1 MRDFGKKITSSTL
14 VSIIIDT
21 FYRPKMLE
29 NAVSHI
35 LQQTYTNIE
44 LIIVNNG
51 ATKETIEYIEQV
63 TKTDNRI
70 KVVNFKE
77 NQFSWDDPHKLIR
90 ICYNAG
96 LENTKGDLVF
106 YQSDDDWVNFDF
118 IEKMVNLFKN
128 NEKCTT
134 AIGRVVNC
142 LYDGKV
148 LNMYD
153 VKERPT
159 YINGYDLA
167 IDYIKQENKLVQP
180 NPGHSFV
187 IKRDLLLK
195 YGGFQDTFETHQI
208 LGIVAFGE
216 TGFDETALMY
226 WGRSSEQ
233 QLNVKMSKLNFFWG
247 KYFIQNLL
255 DINYSLVISWKNN
268 YNQKDVILLEK
279 YLNFII
285 LSSYY
290 RVLITDL
297 FSFRKPKK
305 LSKLEIIFLK
315 KIKFDFN
322 ALIRACIDFF
332 KSTLIYKLFTIP
344 LIIIHKL
351 TTKHAF
357 K

>member
-1 MRDFGKKITSSTL
+1 MRDYGKKITSSTL

-29 NAVSHI
+29 NAVTHI
-35 LQQTYTNIE
+35 LKQTYKNIE

-96 LENTKGDLVF
+96 LENATGDLVF
-106 YQSDDDWVNFDF
+106 YQSDDDWINFDF
-118 IEKMVNLFKN
+118 IEKMVNLFQN

-142 LYDGKV
+142 LYNGKV
-148 LNMYD
+148 LHMYD
-153 VKERPT
+153 VKIRPT

-167 IDYIKQENKLVQP
+167 IDYLKLENKLIQP

-187 IKRDLLLK
+187 IKRDILIK
-195 YGGFQDTFETHQI
+195 YGGFQDTFETHQM
-208 LGIVAFGE
+208 LGIVPFGE

-226 WGRSSEQ
+226 WGRNSEQ
-233 QLNVKMSKLNFFWG
+233 QLNVKMNKLNFFWG
-247 KYFIQNLL
+247 KYFIN
-255 DINYSLVISWKNN
+255 NISDPKISILNTWGNN
-268 YNQKDVILLEK
+268 FLNKDLILLK
-279 YLNFII
+279 NYLHFVI

-290 RVLITDL
+290 QVLITNFFTL
-297 FSFRKPKK
+297 KK
-305 LSKLEIIFLK
+305 STQISNFEKNFLK
-315 KIKFDFN
+315 KLNFDMAAFKFGFQEFYY
-322 ALIRACIDFF
+322 RSF
-332 KSTLIYKLFTIP
+332 IYKLYLI
-344 LIIIHKL
+344 LIIISKKI
-351 TTKHAF
+351 TK
-357 K
+357 KYVV